1 MSMFIAQM
9 LHDGVWDAYTLEKD
23 KDGVQRLV
31 YDMKKDKRFNLLV
44 QYKGDVSKV
53 PTHLKEKYKQQLGL
67 YEAMREDMNKE
78 RTYDDQIPEVT
89 KDKVVYFTKAYTNL
103 QRDSFKSFADMS
115 FGYYDKETKAWF
127 FKTAVGGIFKMFM
140 AYLSAKKMSYFQ
152 VRSDQTARGSYEQLT
167 DATGNKLWSV
177 VDTDENGSAYAI
189 IVNDDDLNNK
199 YAHLKDT
206 AVPKLG

>member
-1 MSMFIAQM
+1 MFIAQM
-9 LHDGVWDAYTLEKD
+9 LHDGVWDAYNLEKD

-31 YDMKKDKRFNLLV
+31 YDMKKDKRFDLLV

-53 PTHLKEKYKQQLGL
+53 PSHLREKYKQQLGL

-115 FGYYDKETKAWF
+115 FGYYDKETKA
-127 FKTAVGGIFKMFM
+127 
-140 AYLSAKKMSYFQ
+140 
-152 VRSDQTARGSYEQLT
+152 
-167 DATGNKLWSV
+167 
-177 VDTDENGSAYAI
+177 
-189 IVNDDDLNNK
+189 
-199 YAHLKDT
+199 
-206 AVPKLG
+206 